1 MITIDIIY
9 TINFDDV
16 FIIIVVLE
24 VMRYHSINHNNKGV
38 GNMAHVWAVSTN
50 KGGVLKTS
58 ITTNLAGLL
67 AKEGR
72 KVLVVDTDNQGNVA
86 LSFGKNPDAYE
97 TTLYDV
103 MMGEARADDAIV
115 NVHENVD
122 ILPSNDDMSFLEI
135 DILTEREKYTAP
147 FSLLRNAIEDLRGQ
161 YDYILVDTP
170 PNIGLVT
177 GNVLSFVDGVVI
189 PFQPETYSQRSLV
202 KMLDAVAKF
211 REQHN
216 PNLRVL
222 GVVGTL
228 VDSRTSL
235 HSDML
240 SKLRQMCLKS
250 DIKCFDTII
259 PRSVRFASSVAYEGL
274 PATLT
279 DIKQPIVHSYYELL
293 TEIKEVLK

>member
-1 MITIDIIY
+1 MT
-9 TINFDDV
+9 
-16 FIIIVVLE
+16 
-24 VMRYHSINHNNKGV
+24 KK
-38 GNMAHVWAVSTN
+38 AHVWAVSTN

-86 LSFGKNPDAYE
+86 LSFGKNPDTYE

-103 MMGEARADDAIV
+103 MVGEARADDAIV

-135 DILTEREKYTAP
+135 DILTEREKYKAP
-147 FSLLRNAIEDLRGQ
+147 FTLLRDALTDLRGQ

-211 REQHN
+211 KAQHN

-240 SKLRQMCLKS
+240 SKLRQMCMKS

-293 TEIKEVLK
+293 TEIKEELR